1 MKSHDARNGTF
12 LQSSF
17 AIAAL
22 MAMALVFPSSA
33 SGKTKTKDKSKPA
46 SSSLD
51 DYTKR
56 ALAATP
62 DQPTT
67 LGSLWVPSGVLSG
80 ASSDYKARFAGDLIT
95 VRLVDTFA
103 ANTSG
108 ENSTSRQFA
117 TNSAVTGLLGQVG
130 PSNSLQNLFNAN
142 SATTLDGKGSSTMS
156 SSLQLVIAGRVVQVM
171 PNGVMIIEAVR
182 DFTVGN
188 DRQTV
193 VLRGLVRPGDVAI
206 DNSIL
211 SSQVSSMELEI
222 KGKGSV
228 ADAQS
233 RPNIVVRT
241 LLKLLSF

>member
-1 MKSHDARNGTF
+1 MRLHDERTSI
-12 LQSSF
+12 LHRTSF
-17 AIAAL
+17 SATVFIAMVL
-22 MAMALVFPSSA
+22 LLSSSA
-33 SGKTKTKDKSKPA
+33 FPNAKIKDKSKPA
-46 SSSLD
+46 STSLD
-51 DYTKR
+51 DYLKR
-56 ALAATP
+56 AQSAVP

-67 LGSLWVPSGVLSG
+67 VGSLWVPTGLLAG
-80 ASSDYKARFAGDLIT
+80 ASSDYKARAVGDLIT

-108 ENSTSRQFA
+108 ENSTSRQFG
-117 TNSAVTGLLGQVG
+117 TKSAVTGLLGQLG
-130 PSNSLQNLFNAN
+130 PSNSLQNLFAAN
-142 SATTLDGKGSSTMS
+142 SATTLDGKGASTMS
-156 SSLQLVIAGRVVQVM
+156 SNLQLVIAGRVVQVM
-171 PNGVMIIEAVR
+171 PNGVMAIEAVR

-206 DNSIL
+206 DNTIL
-211 SSQVSSMELEI
+211 SSAVSSMELEI

-228 ADAQS
+228 ADASS